1 MKEIRQKRKIINR
14 LELTEAARAL
24 LDVDEIERVGA
35 LLACYR
41 VALETGFAEVRQRFE
56 KDHDGS
62 QIGRAHV

>member
-14 LELTEAARAL
+14 LELTEAALAL

-41 VALETGFAEVRQRFE
+41 VAL
-56 KDHDGS
+56 
-62 QIGRAHV
+62 